1 MLREY
6 NLANMELVITAWFIT
21 VDPHFKA
28 NLLSVGLFNS
38 VRTSFEVSICL
49 DQVGIM
55 ISQTSFLRCNC
66 YMKACFASDLFN
78 QIDYKVLLVRMKT

>member
-6 NLANMELVITAWFIT
+6 NLANMELVITAWFST
-21 VDPHFKA
+21 VDQHFKA

-55 ISQTSFLRCNC
+55 ISQTSFLRCN
-66 YMKACFASDLFN
+66 MNACFASDLFN
-78 QIDYKVLLVRMKT
+78 HRDYKVLLVRMKT